1 MATLPISQFSELSGF
16 TRETC
21 AKRFAAAGLE
31 ATPGPMNSKLFESQ
45 AALKAL
51 YEIPQ
56 GGEQGALMAARV
68 RNLDIDSELKL
79 LKKRR
84 ETGDLIPAL
93 IVERVWSGMTNAA
106 RNRLLALPYRL
117 ACNCENSPFA
127 AIQTRAT
134 ELIYEALDQIHN
146 YNPGDYLDQAPLLPD
161 ESAE

>member
-1 MATLPISQFSELSGF
+1 MNQSISQLSELTGK
-16 TRETC
+16 TRETI
-21 AKRFAAAGLE
+21 AKRLKAAGLE
-31 ATPGPMNSKLFESQ
+31 PTPGPANSKVFDSV
-45 AALKAL
+45 AALPAI
-51 YEIPQ
+51 YDAPVSD
-56 GGEQGALMAARV
+56 QGALMAAKV
-68 RNLDIDSELKL
+68 KNLEADTELKSIRR
-79 LKKRR
+79 RR
-84 ETGDLIPAL
+84 ETADLIPAL

-106 RNRLLALPYRL
+106 RNRLLALLYRL